1 MRMHNPPHPGGV
13 LLRQWIKP
21 LGISITQAAKHLWVS
36 RKALSELV
44 NEHTGI
50 SPEMAVRLSI
60 ALDTS
65 SDLWMNMQSNYDLW
79 HAEQHRKN
87 LRVESIVTV

>member
-1 MRMHNPPHPGGV
+1 M
-13 LLRQWIKP
+13 
-21 LGISITQAAKHLWVS
+21 GISITQAARHLGVS

-44 NEHTGI
+44 NEHAGV

-65 SDLWMNMQSNYDLW
+65 SELWMNMQSNYDLW
-79 HAEQHRKN
+79 QAEQRRN
-87 LRVESIVTV
+87 DLTVAPLVAG